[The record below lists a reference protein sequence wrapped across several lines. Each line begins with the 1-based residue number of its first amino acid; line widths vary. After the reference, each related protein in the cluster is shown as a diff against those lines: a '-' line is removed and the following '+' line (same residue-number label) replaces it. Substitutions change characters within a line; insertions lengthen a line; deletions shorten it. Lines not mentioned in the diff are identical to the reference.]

1 MKIISDMFR
10 SKKKLIK
17 QVKKIW
23 SAKIYA
29 FVTVMACGLYAFFTS
44 LRTMP
49 FAEGW
54 YTYYAQCINNGES
67 AYKDFDYLFTPL
79 YINLIA
85 LFTRIFGYKIIYLRL
100 LGVVFFCLIALF
112 LFLTIKEIFNYR
124 IAAIVTVPT
133 MMYLQSE
140 VVQVFYDYVRL
151 MDIMAVATL
160 LYIIKYIKEL
170 NGDNEKKKRNYLLV
184 AGVTNS
190 AFILIK
196 QNMGIVYGAYI
207 IILLLAINI
216 VKRVGKKEGVKYI
229 GYFGLGL
236 IVPIIFTVIIMLLN
250 GSLFCFMSQTGSDA
264 IAAKGGVV
272 AILFGWFVNNADT
285 FLNQLLPAIITMLV
299 IAILNLKFKAE
310 STLYIEASRVKMLYN
325 AAIAIPIL
333 SILGFILLHSKKQFA
348 RLFGNVSY
356 LSPYYIYLIIAPIFW
371 IYVIKV
377 ILVRVKNEE
386 IETQDL
392 LYIAI
397 SGAYFA
403 ISWGC
408 GMSSGLAEGQAT
420 LGLAFF
426 LALILKKCDFKYGI
440 ILKIVVCGCCLFM
453 TMQYAAK
460 KMISTYSWWGMT
472 DSDYW
477 SSTETTSDIPLLQ
490 GIKMSDSTLKVYEEI
505 YNIVQNKTSEDEY
518 IYCFP
523 QIPIFYSV
531 CDRTDPGVRAKVQW
545 FDVASDNSI
554 TDDMQVL
561 ENNPPSV
568 IIIYETSEYAY
579 NSHEKLFRAGEI
591 SATRKMKRFLLDYV
605 NRNDYELYKE
615 INENDNDKFLV
626 YYKTAD
632 TDNSLDSGLEGEGT
646 ADKPYLVSSADDLLY
661 INQSVHNGNDYS
673 KVYFEQTCDIDLS
686 DIDNWEPIGRDD
698 DYGKFGFNGIYNG
711 NGYSIKNINCV
722 DNEADVA
729 LFSDLDGVVVNLC
742 IEDSYFE
749 GASAASIVNG
759 ESEEDAI
766 IANCIVRNSTVKGV
780 RASAIADGFKG
791 AVYNC
796 YVNAHIYGI
805 EAGVI
810 NVDNSEDITV
820 GEHMNIFLNG
830 DNVLVPTPQITE
842 EDIVFYNDTLLRNSK
857 RMVRKY
863 NSWLSSEKEIIEE
876 LENIDLLYWGISD
889 DEPKFISSFSL
900 EGLGTEKA
908 PYLINNASDFAV
920 FRDMVNSGITFDG
933 AFIKQTADIDL
944 KDEGNFDPVGYDLDC
959 AFNGIYNGAGYS
971 INNVY
976 ILSDNNENM
985 ALFRYLNGTVINLNV
1000 KNAWVGGSCVAII
1013 AGEGEGQ
1020 VINCYASGILYGFS
1034 TSGIAFRIASVS
1046 NCVSIVTVDKGTD
1059 VSGISSRAVVNNCF
1073 SNIVLDGDPAV
1084 EVYGDSSIAK
1094 LNDYISSNPEYSES
1108 IPYCQWEN
1116 NGGEIGVY
1124 EGK

>member
-1 MKIISDMFR
+1 MKIISNKF
-10 SKKKLIK
+10 KIKEKLMLPAN
-17 QVKKIW
+17 VLW
-23 SAKIYA
+23 KIYA
-29 FVTVMACGLYAFFTS
+29 LITVMTCGLYAFLTS

-54 YTYYAQCINNGES
+54 YTYYAQCINNGERT
-67 AYKDFDYLFTPL
+67 YKDFDYLFTPL
-79 YINLIA
+79 YINLVA
-85 LFTRIFGYKIIYLRL
+85 LFTRLFGYKIIYLRL
-100 LGVVFFCLIALF
+100 LGVVFFCLIAVLLF
-112 LFLTIKEIFNYR
+112 LIIKEIFNYR
-124 IAAIVTVPT
+124 IAAIVTIPT

-216 VKRVGKKEGVKYI
+216 VKRIGKREGVKYI

-272 AILFGWFVNNADT
+272 AILFGWLVNNADT
-285 FLNQLLPAIITMLV
+285 FLDQLLPAIITMMVLV
-299 IAILNLKFKAE
+299 ILNMKSKASATSYLEDYRVEMVYNVAMIL
-310 STLYIEASRVKMLYN
+310 
-325 AAIAIPIL
+325 PIL
-333 SILGFILLHSKKQFA
+333 SILGFILLHSKESFA
-348 RLFGNVSY
+348 RLFGAVSY
-356 LSPYYIYLIIAPIFW
+356 LSPYYLYLIVAPIFW

-377 ILVRVKNEE
+377 ILIRIKKET

-420 LGLAFF
+420 FGLAFL
-426 LALILKKCDFKYGI
+426 LAYILKKCDFRYGI

-453 TMQYAAK
+453 TMQYSSK
-460 KMISTYSWWGMT
+460 KMINTYSWWGMT

-477 SSTETTSDIPLLQ
+477 SSIEVSDDIPVLQ
-490 GIKMSDSTLKVYEEI
+490 GIKMSESTLNVYEEI
-505 YNIVQNKTSEDEY
+505 YHLVQNETSEDDY

-531 CDRTDPGVRAKVQW
+531 CDRIDPGVRAKVQW
-545 FDVASDNSI
+545 FDVASDASI
-554 TDDMQVL
+554 NNDITVL
-561 ENNPPSV
+561 EDNPPSV

-579 NSHEKLFRAGEI
+579 NSHEHLFRGGEI

-605 NRNDYELYKE
+605 SKNGYELYKE
-615 INENDNDKFLV
+615 INENDKDKFLV
-626 YYKTAD
+626 YYKTDD
-632 TDNSLDSGLEGEGT
+632 TESASYSGLKGEGT
-646 ADKPYLVSSADDLLY
+646 VDNPYLVSSADDLLY
-661 INQSVHNGNDYS
+661 ISQSVSMGNDYA

-686 DIDNWEPIGRDD
+686 TIENWEPIGRND
-698 DYGKFGFNGIYNG
+698 DYGLFGFNGIYNG
-711 NGYSIKNINCV
+711 NGFSIKNINSV
-722 DNEADVA
+722 NVESDVA
-729 LFSDLDGVVVNLC
+729 LFSNLYGIVVNLC

-749 GASAASIVNG
+749 GDSAAAIAIG
-759 ESEEDAI
+759 EGEEDAVV
-766 IANCIVRNSTVKGV
+766 ANCIVRNSTIKGV
-780 RASAIADGFKG
+780 NAAAIANGFKG
-791 AVYNC
+791 SVYNC
-796 YVNAHIYGI
+796 YINSRIYGI
-805 EAGVI
+805 KAELV
-810 NVDNSEDITV
+810 NLEDV
-820 GEHMNIFLNG
+820 KGGKCENIYLNG
-830 DNVLVPTPQITE
+830 DNVLVPASQVS
-842 EDIVFYNDTLLRNSK
+842 EDDIAFYDDTLLRNSM
-857 RMVRKY
+857 RMVREY
-863 NSWLSSEKEIIEE
+863 NTWVSKKEEFIDE
-876 LENIDLLYWGISD
+876 LENVELLYWNVSD
-889 DEPKFISSFSL
+889 DEPTLISSISL
-900 EGLGTEKA
+900 EGHGTEKK
-908 PYLINNASDFAV
+908 PFLINDADDFAV

-944 KDEGNFDPVGYDLDC
+944 KDEGNFDPVGYDLNC

-1034 TSGIAFRIASVS
+1034 TSGIAFKIDSVS
-1046 NCVSIVTVDKGTD
+1046 NCVSLVTVDKGTD
-1059 VSGISSRAVVNNCF
+1059 ISGISSRAVVDNCF
-1073 SNIVLDGDPAV
+1073 SNIVLDGNPGV

-1116 NGGEIGVY
+1116 VDGEIRVY
-1124 EGK
+1124 EGSE